1 MSTGEKLARVSRF
14 YAHHGNSLRLI
25 CESSTQLNQLRY
37 LHVKWQDLN
46 RFAVIRRPRVNAT
59 RLIHSIAFNF
69 SIAINVIMTIAVHLV
84 TASRGEVCSNFIGW
98 FKDCFRG
105 NLDQVEY
112 FIILFLYNPRAANHS
127 NCILEIAWVF
137 PILLFLLPGQLS
149 KVNRKDYSLK

>member
-112 FIILFLYNPRAANHS
+112 FIILFLYNSELQTFRIASWRLLEYSQFSFSYCQAN
-127 NCILEIAWVF
+127 C
-137 PILLFLLPGQLS
+137 
-149 KVNRKDYSLK
+149 LKLTAKIIR